1 MGEAQEALAN
11 LENLVE
17 EAASAVGEMPPNVE
31 AALENLAS
39 LEVEFRTEMR
49 YVHSPDW
56 EMKPGRMV
64 PKKGTWLKKT
74 TRFSW
79 EVPAAE
85 KLYVPGG
92 ISLPVL
98 QVSRV
103 VDAEEKKRHEW
114 SYQHLRIWMKPVI
127 LRTLEERRNVW
138 FVYWPHWTDKL
149 QLVLAAAVDT
159 WLKRCTGMSGDLQP
173 FELIYVPKGMQLNLI
188 RPPESVDDDWEKNR
202 HGHVHQHRKVTL
214 SGPPMTVRRDKHDI
228 LV

>member
-79 EVPAAE
+79 KVPA
-85 KLYVPGG
+85 
-92 ISLPVL
+92 
-98 QVSRV
+98 
-103 VDAEEKKRHEW
+103 EEKRHEW

-138 FVYWPHWTDKL
+138 F
-149 QLVLAAAVDT
+149 
-159 WLKRCTGMSGDLQP
+159 
-173 FELIYVPKGMQLNLI
+173 
-188 RPPESVDDDWEKNR
+188 
-202 HGHVHQHRKVTL
+202 
-214 SGPPMTVRRDKHDI
+214 
-228 LV
+228 